1 MPSPHSPLHPA
12 EPALDALIHLA
23 ILAFMKTASVT
34 ESKNGLSGLLRHVK
48 AGKSVLIFDR
58 NVPVARLEPVTPGS
72 LPDDQRLLALERKGL
87 IRRPREAGSIA
98 KWLATL
104 PMPKM
109 RQKGA
114 YTNPVVAER
123 NEDTR

>member
-1 MPSPHSPLHPA
+1 
-12 EPALDALIHLA
+12 
-23 ILAFMKTASVT
+23 MKTASVT

-87 IRRPREAGSIA
+87 IRRPRQGGSIA
-98 KWLATL
+98 KWLATQ

-114 YTNPVVAER
+114 YINPVVAER